1 MKIKPLYIYLFGIIL
16 AAAVFFIVSS
26 DSGTSKVPAQSQIA
40 NKQMPNDEVHKG
52 LQNPSTQAPDKN
64 NVNPEVMKHLE
75 TLKKAVDA
83 SPNDTVKLKEY
94 ADFLAAAHQQ
104 NEALKYYERILKINP
119 ERTDIIFSA
128 AYIKYTDRK
137 FDEAEKLLKSV
148 LTYDKNNL
156 KVYYNLGAI
165 AYSSGNKEKA
175 RQIWTKLAKEYPNSA
190 MGQMAKKSAEQM

>member
-1 MKIKPLYIYLFGIIL
+1 MKVRPLYIYLFGIIL

-26 DSGTSKVPAQSQIA
+26 NSGTSKVPAQSQIA
-40 NKQMPNDEVHKG
+40 NKQMPNDDIHKG
-52 LQNPSTQAPDKN
+52 LQNPNSESPDKN

-75 TLKKAVDA
+75 MLKKAVDA
-83 SPNDTVKLKEY
+83 SPNDTLKLREY
-94 ADFLAAAHQQ
+94 ADFLAEAHQQ
-104 NEALKYYERILKINP
+104 DEALKYYERILKVNP
-119 ERTDIIFSA
+119 ERTDIIFSV
-128 AYIKYTDRK
+128 AYIHYTEK
-137 FDEAEKLLKSV
+137 NFDEAEKLLKSV

-190 MGQMAKKSAEQM
+190 MGKKAKKSTEQM